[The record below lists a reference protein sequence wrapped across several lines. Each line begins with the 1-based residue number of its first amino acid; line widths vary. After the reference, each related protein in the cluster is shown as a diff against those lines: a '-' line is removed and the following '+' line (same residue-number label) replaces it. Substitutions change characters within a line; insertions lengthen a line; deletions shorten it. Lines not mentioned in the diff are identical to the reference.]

1 MYIEIYN
8 LFTNVKKNL
17 NIKILFRFTFRE
29 GFGVK
34 IKIMKEIKK
43 VLVCG
48 LGAIGTIYAD
58 KIQRYDAENFRVL
71 VDEARK
77 DKYLKNPV
85 TFNDVQLNFNYL
97 LPEDNNFKADLIII
111 ATKFTGLDD
120 AIKNIKNFVQQDTVI
135 LSLLNGVTSEEI
147 IAAVYGKDKLL
158 YSYFIG
164 HSSVRSG
171 NSITHDDVNNIV
183 FGAENNLSENVL
195 RVKKYFDKT
204 GINYTIPEDI
214 KRSMWLK
221 FMLNVCA
228 NQPTAILKMT
238 FGEMLRNKNFMDFSV
253 KIMEEVRDIAKAEGI
268 HNTDTM
274 IEETLEHLHTMIPWG
289 KTSML
294 QDVEAGRRTE
304 VDMFAGTVID
314 FGKKHGIPTPYNTIL
329 KSMIKI
335 IEEDNAFKNLDTPIK
350 V

>member
-1 MYIEIYN
+1 
-8 LFTNVKKNL
+8 
-17 NIKILFRFTFRE
+17 
-29 GFGVK
+29 
-34 IKIMKEIKK
+34 MKEIRK

-58 KIQRYDAENFRVL
+58 KIQRYDAENFRAL

-77 DKYLKNPV
+77 EKYSKNPI
-85 TFNDVQLNFNYL
+85 TFNGVKLDFNYL
-97 LPEDNNFKADLIII
+97 LPSDNNFKADLIII
-111 ATKFTGLDD
+111 ATKYAGLDD
-120 AIKNIKNFVQQDTVI
+120 AVKNIRNFVGEDTVI
-135 LSLLNGVTSEEI
+135 LSLLNGVTSEDI
-147 IAAVYGKDKLL
+147 ISAVYGKDKLL

-164 HSSVRSG
+164 HSSVRAG

-195 RVKKYFDKT
+195 RVKKYFDT
-204 GINYTIPEDI
+204 VGINYTIPDDI

-238 FGEMLRNKNFMDFSV
+238 FGEMLQNKNFMDFAV

-268 HNTDTM
+268 HNTETM
-274 IEETLEHLHTMIPWG
+274 IDETIVHLHTMVPWG

-294 QDVEAGRRTE
+294 QDVEAGRKTE

-314 FGKKHGIPTPYNTIL
+314 FGKKHGIPTPYNSIL
-329 KSMIKI
+329 RSMIKI
-335 IEEDNAFKNLDTPIK
+335 IEEDNSYKFNHTKSL